1 MSKRKTRIM
10 MNKIKTKQKLDA
22 KRSAKLMMDLDA
34 MGTAL
39 SQDDYY
45 SRDHLSYDEL
55 NDLLNLP
62 QRYSGEL

>member
-1 MSKRKTRIM
+1 MSKRKTKII

-22 KRSAKLMMDLDA
+22 KRSARLMMDLDA

-39 SQDDYY
+39 SRDDYY